1 MWSINIGIKNFITF
15 LFIFECMCT
24 HICAFASNLLS
35 PVVTAQR
42 PDQVR
47 ALKCRQTEAQIKVE
61 TVLYLQ
67 SETKPLDADY
77 ELWNETTWKLK
88 MWSLI
93 CELKFILKSMKQGQ
107 GEERLWLGW
116 RCAESLQWK
125 ETESGFQWLT
135 VSMVW
140 SVFNG
145 SLFAGMEWHGRRAVQ
160 KIWAS
165 SNPRWV
171 HNVLYQISFRS

>member
-1 MWSINIGIKNFITF
+1 MHVYTH
-15 LFIFECMCT
+15 MC
-24 HICAFASNLLS
+24 ICVKSFVTCCHS
-35 PVVTAQR
+35 PEAR
-42 PDQVR
+42 PGESTQMQT
-47 ALKCRQTEAQIKVE
+47 QTEAQIKVE

-77 ELWNETTWKLK
+77 ELWNETTWKVK

-107 GEERLWLGW
+107 GEEGLWLGW

-135 VSMVW
+135 ASTVW
-140 SVFNG
+140 SVSNG
-145 SLFAGMEWHGRRAVQ
+145 LLFAGMEWHGRRAVQ
-160 KIWAS
+160 GIRES
-165 SNPRWV
+165 SNPGWV
-171 HNVLYQISFRS
+171 HNVLYQMSSRS

>member
-1 MWSINIGIKNFITF
+1 MWSITIGIKNFITF

-61 TVLYLQ
+61 TVKQ
-67 SETKPLDADY
+67 N
-77 ELWNETTWKLK
+77 LWMPTMNCEMRQTWKLK

-165 SNPRWV
+165 SNPGWV